1 MKKVLVGTFY
11 ILQAICHLI
20 VFVFPIRVRGFNGGG
35 MAGLEIMIRYYF
47 ALASCLSILAA
58 LLLFLGLKYWACNY
72 LAKYAGIAS
81 SSLFILFYVFLIT
94 GSSSNIQMGYYVY
107 HYSILLMVSLIIVVL
122 NVVSM
127 IGLYSFVE
135 SKRIRD

>member
-1 MKKVLVGTFY
+1 MKRTLLGTFY
-11 ILQAICHLI
+11 TLQGIGNLTFGLLALI
-20 VFVFPIRVRGFNGGG
+20 SDYIFGFLI
-35 MAGLEIMIRYYF
+35 AAPL
-47 ALASCLSILAA
+47 ALASCLSILTA

-72 LAKYAGIAS
+72 LAWYSGIAS

-127 IGLYSFVE
+127 IGLYSFAE

>member
-1 MKKVLVGTFY
+1 
-11 ILQAICHLI
+11 
-20 VFVFPIRVRGFNGGG
+20 
-35 MAGLEIMIRYYF
+35 MAGIEILIRYYF
-47 ALASCLSILAA
+47 ALASCLSFLTA
-58 LLLFLGLKYWACNY
+58 LLLSLGLKYWACNY
-72 LAKYAGIAS
+72 LARYLGVAS

-94 GSSSNIQMGYYVY
+94 GSSSNIQRGYYVY

-127 IGLYSFVE
+127 IGLYSFAE